1 MAKKLVPI
9 SKVTSIQKAIE
20 HNIQTIKY
28 TIHGQHKSGE
38 WRVKHNGEKALV
50 SGMVS
55 ELIPSRFVDGKQK
68 YTKKLVG
75 VTNGFV
81 RGKEGEISFIAKC
94 EASQKLYRVI
104 GLLTYCL
111 TTKPAPVKPAAIDPI
126 VEASVPVPPVEFS
139 QQPDIKEESIATPD
153 LKLMKEQK
161 KLELRALE
169 EQKFYSLLNTV
180 QAQLAAGQD
189 PLVPISYFSRVSKRS
204 RATLY
209 REQGTV
215 IPKFIKISKSSF
227 LLHSDLENY
236 MAGRPA
242 ALRNQSENEH
252 SSTTVGLVQQ
262 AA

>member
-1 MAKKLVPI
+1 MATKRILARKVPA
-9 SKVTSIQKAIE
+9 TQKAI
-20 HNIQTIKY
+20 TDTY
-28 TIHGQHKSGE
+28 HGNHPNGGKRVIREGRNAIFFGEVFKLTPTRLVEGEQRYSKKSIE
-38 WRVKHNGEKALV
+38 VTKDYVKNE
-50 SGMVS
+50 
-55 ELIPSRFVDGKQK
+55 VDEVKFTAKGNKSQNL
-68 YTKKLVG
+68 Y
-75 VTNGFV
+75 GFV
-81 RGKEGEISFIAKC
+81 GQLK
-94 EASQKLYRVI
+94 
-104 GLLTYCL
+104 YCL
-111 TTKPAPVKPAAIDPI
+111 TTKQAPVKPAEIDPS
-126 VEASVPVPPVEFS
+126 VEASVPVPPVES
-139 QQPDIKEESIATPD
+139 TQQPELKEESIAPPD
-153 LKLMKEQK
+153 LKLTKEQK

-242 ALRNQSENEH
+242 ALRNQSESKH
-252 SSTTVGLVQQ
+252 SSTTVGLVQK

>member
-1 MAKKLVPI
+1 MATKLILARKVPAA
-9 SKVTSIQKAIE
+9 SKAITDTY
-20 HNIQTIKY
+20 HGNHPNGGKRV
-28 TIHGQHKSGE
+28 IHKGTNAIFYGEVFELTPTRLVEGEQRYSKKS
-38 WRVKHNGEKALV
+38 
-50 SGMVS
+50 
-55 ELIPSRFVDGKQK
+55 I
-68 YTKKLVG
+68 G
-75 VTNGFV
+75 VTKDYVKNKVDEVKFTAKGIKSQNLYGFV
-81 RGKEGEISFIAKC
+81 GQLK
-94 EASQKLYRVI
+94 
-104 GLLTYCL
+104 YCL
-111 TTKPAPVKPAAIDPI
+111 TTKQAPVKPAAIDPI

-153 LKLMKEQK
+153 LKLVKEQK

-180 QAQLAAGQD
+180 QAQLTAGQD

-242 ALRNQSENEH
+242 ALRNQTDNEH
-252 SSTTVGLVQQ
+252 SSTTVGLVQK